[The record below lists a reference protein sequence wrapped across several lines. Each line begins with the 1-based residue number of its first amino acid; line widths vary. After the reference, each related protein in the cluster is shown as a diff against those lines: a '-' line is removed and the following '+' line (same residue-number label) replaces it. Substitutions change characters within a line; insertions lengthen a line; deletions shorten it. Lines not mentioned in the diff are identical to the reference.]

1 MIKSTIALLYRRE
14 QLAIQPL
21 FHFAQIAHFT
31 TPGFFVIACSQC
43 NIMKYLLSIFL
54 YFHHRINSTPI
65 TSFRA
70 SQFFL
75 LPAPFTSNNKLT
87 IIAQLAQH
95 SAAYSFSCS
104 AFPTFLRFHLVM
116 PFSPNQNG
124 TFLPEL
130 SISRFILTQQP
141 RSPYFHWGCMQPAAS
156 FAPLPLHSRPSAKP
170 PAPYAITTTCL
181 SP

>member
-124 TFLPEL
+124 TFLPNSREALIFIGVACSLPPL
-130 SISRFILTQQP
+130 SPPFRCILALQQSLP
-141 RSPYFHWGCMQPAAS
+141 PLMQ
-156 FAPLPLHSRPSAKP
+156 SRPHA
-170 PAPYAITTTCL
+170 YHL
-181 SP
+181 E

>member
-14 QLAIQPL
+14 QWAIQPL

-31 TPGFFVIACSQC
+31 EPIFFVIAYSRC

-65 TSFRA
+65 TLFCA
-70 SQFFL
+70 NQFFL
-75 LPAPFTSNNKLT
+75 LPAPFTSNNKLA
-87 IIAQLAQH
+87 IFAHLAQH
-95 SAAYSFSCS
+95 SAAHSFSCS
-104 AFPTFLRFHLVM
+104 AFPTFLRFHLAM

-141 RSPYFHWGCMQPAAS
+141 RSPYFQWGCMQPAAS
-156 FAPLPLHSRPSAKP
+156 FATLPQRSRPSSKH
-170 PAPYAITTTCL
+170 PAPYAITTT
-181 SP
+181 